1 MDMYSNLL
9 PSDAESMIDH
19 LLPSSPKNKNEKDV
33 SPFYIHWRGRY
44 GLTESEQHA
53 LWSTIDPTPISP
65 SSSAEPEPESEMGK
79 KKVILQ
85 FKTFEGEIREVEAE
99 IGDTLLQVAR
109 KADLPSME
117 GSCGGNLGMLC
128 FPSSTLPSGFKI
140 QIRFDSAYSQNAPHV
155 ISTSRQRRLFQ
166 NRPTKNSTCW
176 VMLSATRKM
185 KVD

>member
-53 LWSTIDPTPISP
+53 LWSTIDP
-65 SSSAEPEPESEMGK
+65 SSSSSKPEPESKSEMGK

-85 FKTFEGEIREVEAE
+85 FKTFEGEIRDVEAE

-128 FPSSTLPSGFKI
+128 HVFPHQPFLPDYKIRLDSIVLTRRMLHMSSLRPAHG
-140 QIRFDSAYSQNAPHV
+140 AYSRIV
-155 ISTSRQRRLFQ
+155 RR
-166 NRPTKNSTCW
+166 RI
-176 VMLSATRKM
+176 
-185 KVD
+185 